1 MRVLPAHFVVLI
13 NLLKKLRQ
21 VESPKRHVR
30 VPCSNRPLALGLFP
44 KQKLSESCHAKT
56 PTAKRHDTPRTC
68 QTPSNKKGHPL
79 PLPLHPKESSEQIKK
94 TARNVKKKRQKERL
108 SRAKSRWA
116 AVQSQSMR
124 PPSDSIFFSSRRF
137 GCQWL
142 TVDIQGG
149 AFSSF
154 QMRLAPDGFAWLNW
168 SYCSCLYVTHV
179 QWTDSG

>member
-94 TARNVKKKRQKERL
+94 TARNVKKKETEREAVE
-108 SRAKSRWA
+108 SQIEMGRCSKSIDASTIRF
-116 AVQSQSMR
+116 
-124 PPSDSIFFSSRRF
+124 DFFFSRRF